1 MKLSRL
7 TREHLGFYVYGLV
20 DPDGREIFYIG
31 KASSNNRAFDHLNAA
46 PSETQKS
53 TRIAEIRAR
62 GEEPLV
68 EILRYG
74 LSNEKEAFE
83 VEAALIDAFGLE
95 KLTNLVRGHGIDR
108 GRLTIAEVERLYGS
122 KNVTVTEVPEPVMLF
137 FINKTYYPTIPPH
150 ELYDC
155 VRQFWYGVSQK
166 TRQGEKYKIALGVV
180 DGVVIS
186 AYTIAGWYPA
196 GTTLSTRDFSGAPNK
211 WEFVGQEIAGH
222 ALVGK
227 RLVEEGGDPILA
239 TQNGYR
245 YLE

>member
-1 MKLSRL
+1 MRFSKL
-7 TREHLGFYVYGLV
+7 TREHLGYYVYGLV

-31 KASSNNRAFDHLNAA
+31 KASSNNRAFDHLKAV
-46 PSETQKS
+46 PSEAKKS
-53 TRIAEIRAR
+53 ARIAEIRAT

-68 EILRYG
+68 EVLRYG
-74 LSNEKEAFE
+74 LSSEKEAFE

-122 KNVTVTEVPEPVMLF
+122 KNVDVTEVSEPVMLF
-137 FINKTYYPTIPPH
+137 FVHKTYYPTMPAH

-155 VRQFWYGVSQK
+155 VRQFWHGVSQK
-166 TRQGEKYKIALGVV
+166 TRELEKYKMALGVV

-186 AYTIAGWYPA
+186 AYSIAGWYAA
-196 GTTLSTRDFSGAPNK
+196 GTTFSTRDYSGAPNR
-211 WEFVGQEIAGH
+211 WEFVGQEAPEH

-227 RLVEEGGDPILA
+227 RLVEEDGSPVIA

-245 YLE
+245 YL